1 MWNYLKSFGLV
12 QCQVP
17 TYEDSLQVSH
27 FAPLCVWC
35 VCVAGRKTWR
45 LEMFPQQS
53 LGAPASMGNKGC
65 HPMAQN
71 HLRETSSSLRC
82 SLGTSTSWSFWFTK
96 RLSSLADYIFFFFP
110 IHPAAPAPRELSHSM
125 NCSWPGWRWHCR
137 CHCLLL
143 MGCFPPTELEWTRE
157 NYLISDAMAVF
168 PSLETE
174 QLC

>member
-1 MWNYLKSFGLV
+1 MWNYLKSFGFV

-96 RLSSLADYIFFFFP
+96 RLSSLADYILFFFP
-110 IHPAAPAPRELSHSM
+110 FIQQLQLQESFPIAWTALGLAGGGIAGATA
-125 NCSWPGWRWHCR
+125 CSWW
-137 CHCLLL
+137 
-143 MGCFPPTELEWTRE
+143 
-157 NYLISDAMAVF
+157 DAF
-168 PSLETE
+168 LPRS
-174 QLC
+174 